1 MKQIILPTIL
11 EFTRLVNDGFMKENS
26 LAKKRKLGSP
36 IQKVPKK
43 FKLFPAPNYKRQKHT
58 HTHTH
63 THTILPHEKNI
74 GRCGG
79 VCAMENLLV

>member
-63 THTILPHEKNI
+63 THTQFSPTKKILV
-74 GRCGG
+74 G
-79 VCAMENLLV
+79 VVEYVPWKIC

>member
-26 LAKKRKLGSP
+26 LAKKGKLGSP

-43 FKLFPAPNYKRQKHT
+43 FKLFPAPNYKTHKHT
-58 HTHTH
+58 HTHT
-63 THTILPHEKNI
+63 IRSHEKNI
-74 GRCGG
+74 CGCGG
-79 VCAMENLLV
+79 VYAMENLLV